1 MKEVVRGCED
11 GSMNRYSFFTQQVR
25 QAEVKLTEAIATI
38 QCLAAY
44 QDRSRSGY
52 NAVQCTLTN

>member
-1 MKEVVRGCED
+1 MTVKEVVRGCED

-38 QCLAAY
+38 HLALAAY
-44 QDRSRSGY
+44 
-52 NAVQCTLTN
+52 